1 MTYVRVV
8 KPKCHCDLNTR
19 IIKQI
24 KIYNPMMK
32 KSLLAFATIA
42 LTTGA
47 WGETV
52 QHLGVTYTL
61 TSASGTYTNPET
73 STDNRVLNTAGA
85 TSGELTYSGNLYQD
99 STATV
104 EQGVNATSLYL
115 ATPTF
120 EAWSE
125 TNESTVNKR
134 QNGSFYPGDSKYA
147 SEMQRLIGEGEPL
160 FKSNQLTRIKGIYG
174 TMKVEVDPN
183 EEGISSED
191 FTYDSEKQVYTYTTV
206 DGGES
211 FTYYW
216 NGSDTY
222 YYYEYAVALNLA
234 AFTAEYIY
242 DVENTYFYRTKIGTK
257 YYYYAIEK
265 YTIDVTTI
273 INTTTTTNYTPTTIP
288 SGLNWS
294 SVTSFTIGASI
305 ETIASNAFNT
315 NTEKIG
321 DVNVAAGNA
330 AFVFDN
336 NILSDI
342 NEEQIILVSK
352 VLNNTIVELP
362 NSFTSVRPYA
372 TYYRSNI
379 TFYWTSSVNEFSGA
393 DTDQGSGVAF
403 YKLGGIFNL
412 ESTGTDGGMK
422 VPNGA
427 IISTNEQLSTLI
439 TNNINN
445 ATYLDFRTAEFRSG
459 VSLTNKINYNNK
471 IIIVDETSPIHGIN
485 VVYFSG
491 NKFVCDQF
499 QLSDTYKAQPFFSPI
514 TFTAT
519 KASYD
524 RVIGVDY
531 SSICLPFNVRYV
543 AGNPRFMVGTLNGY
557 DSENNVFS
565 FINVKND
572 LTANTPYFIYA
583 TNGEDSFDDLENVTI
598 EATPATPNNVTING
612 ASLCGALSR
621 TELDGNNDTYAF
633 YGFAS
638 GSLVHVSAGN
648 KGYVNTFRAY
658 LQTPKGN
665 LKPNSGASTIR
676 FINESETAIE
686 NVKENKN
693 VDNEAIYNLN
703 GQRVSGINA
712 NGIYV
717 KNGKKIIVK

>member
-1 MTYVRVV
+1 
-8 KPKCHCDLNTR
+8 
-19 IIKQI
+19 
-24 KIYNPMMK
+24 MMK

-61 TSASGTYTNPET
+61 TSASGTYTNPEP
-73 STDNRVLNTAGA
+73 STDNRVLNTDGA
-85 TSGELTYSGNLYQD
+85 TSGSLTYSGNLYQD

-104 EQGVNATSLYL
+104 EQGINATSLYL

-125 TNESTVNKR
+125 TKESTVNKR
-134 QNGSFYPGDSKYA
+134 QNG
-147 SEMQRLIGEGEPL
+147 
-160 FKSNQLTRIKGIYG
+160 
-174 TMKVEVDPN
+174 
-183 EEGISSED
+183 
-191 FTYDSEKQVYTYTTV
+191 
-206 DGGES
+206 
-211 FTYYW
+211 TYYVTDASYNNIVGFILGGGAVTLYTW
-216 NGSDTY
+216 DDVKANGDGDYFVGAY
-222 YYYEYAVALNLA
+222 YDENEWFTDGETDYDNTTEFEEEYDGKKNVDANAFYY
-234 AFTAEYIY
+234 F
-242 DVENTYFYRTKIGTK
+242 KGTK
-257 YYYYAIEK
+257 KIKRVNKTIYYAIYK
-265 YTIDVTTI
+265 LSTDVTTI
-273 INTTTTTNYTPTTIP
+273 VNTTTTTNYTPTTIP

-321 DVNVAAGNA
+321 DVNVAAGNT

-352 VLNNTIVELP
+352 ALNNTIVELP

-379 TFYWTSSVNEFSGA
+379 TFYWTSSVDEFSGA

-403 YKLGGIFNL
+403 YKLGGTFNL
-412 ESTGTDGGMK
+412 ESTGTDGGLK

-499 QLSDTYKAQPFFSPI
+499 QLSDTYKTQPFFSPI

-524 RVIGVDY
+524 RVIGVDC

-543 AGNPRFMVGTLNGY
+543 ASNPRFMVGTLNGY

-565 FINVKND
+565 FINVKSD

-583 TNGEDSFDDLENVTI
+583 TNGEDKFDDLENVTI

-648 KGYVNTFRAY
+648 KGYANTFRAY

-703 GQRVSGINA
+703 GQRVSGMNA

>member
-1 MTYVRVV
+1 
-8 KPKCHCDLNTR
+8 
-19 IIKQI
+19 
-24 KIYNPMMK
+24 MMK

-61 TSASGTYTNPET
+61 TSASGTYTDPET
-73 STDNRVLNTAGA
+73 STDNRVLNTDGV
-85 TSGELTYSGNLYQD
+85 TSGSLTYSGNLYQD

-104 EQGVNATSLYL
+104 EQNVNATSLYL

-125 TNESTVNKR
+125 TSTSTVNKR
-134 QNGSFYPGDSKYA
+134 QNGSYYVTDASYNNIVSFILGGGSVTLYTWDQVVANGDGNYFVGA
-147 SEMQRLIGEGEPL
+147 TYDM
-160 FKSNQLTRIKGIYG
+160 
-174 TMKVEVDPN
+174 N
-183 EEGISSED
+183 EEEWVYDNAQTYSTTEVFES
-191 FTYDSEKQVYTYTTV
+191 TYDGNVFEDEEEKVLYPLYSNFYYYKGTTTIKVGKKTYTK
-206 DGGES
+206 
-211 FTYYW
+211 
-216 NGSDTY
+216 
-222 YYYEYAVALNLA
+222 VA
-234 AFTAEYIY
+234 
-242 DVENTYFYRTKIGTK
+242 
-257 YYYYAIEK
+257 YYAIYK
-265 YTIDVTTI
+265 LSTDVTTI

-288 SGLNWS
+288 SGLDWS
-294 SVTSFTIGASI
+294 SVTSFTIGTSI
-305 ETIASNAFNT
+305 NEIDENAFNT

-321 DVNVAAGNA
+321 DVNVAAGNT

-342 NEEQIILVSK
+342 KEEQIILVSK

-427 IISTNEQLSTLI
+427 IISTNEQLSSLI

-471 IIIVDETSPIHGIN
+471 IIIVDETSPIDGIN

-499 QLSDTYKAQPFFSPI
+499 QLSDTYKTQPFFSPI

-565 FINVKND
+565 FINVKSD

-621 TELDGNNDTYAF
+621 TELDGNNDTYTF

-665 LKPNSGASTIR
+665 FKPNSGASTIR

-703 GQRVSGINA
+703 GQRVSGMNA